1 MKLYTPRLR
10 EIVTDSSVLQHL
22 EEPIQLSSG
31 EWSDYFIDGK
41 HAVDDP
47 EDLDLVGSAMLSTI
61 VATAVSTV
69 PAYYLNRAWTWGKRG
84 KSHLWKEVVPF
95 WAMAFI
101 GLVLATVIVGLA
113 AKNADR
119 ISTAPHFKTLLVHFA
134 YLFSYGL
141 IWVARYSVMN
151 RFLFGSHTHE
161 RAAGTAVDTVAVE
174 RTGSQ
179 ASTSV
184 QPTATGTIVAPASTS
199 THGSASVSA
208 SVGAGTEAARPVDP
222 SS

>member
-1 MKLYTPRLR
+1 MSSLIGRLR
-10 EIVTDSSVLQHL
+10 AFRASPHFSRIWKFGTVSLVATAVSQTVLFVVYPH
-22 EEPIQLSSG
+22 
-31 EWSDYFIDGK
+31 
-41 HAVDDP
+41 
-47 EDLDLVGSAMLSTI
+47 LVGSAMLSTI

-69 PAYYLNRAWTWGKRG
+69 PAYYLNRAWTWGKRC